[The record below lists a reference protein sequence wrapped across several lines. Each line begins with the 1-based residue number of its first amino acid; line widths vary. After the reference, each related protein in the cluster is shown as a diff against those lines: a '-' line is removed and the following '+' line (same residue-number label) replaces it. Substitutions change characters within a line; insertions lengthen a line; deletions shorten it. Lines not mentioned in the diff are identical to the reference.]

1 MTFDKHAAM
10 PAFGYPEAIDT
21 WTGSIA
27 RALDKWN
34 HTHDSHLVYS
44 LDFRKDD
51 TVIQRINPPGL
62 HQTPGYHHVTTADAT
77 RLVFLAGQC
86 PLDESGQ
93 VVGADDLHAQVE
105 QVVRNIATALSCV
118 GATPDDVVRTVIYV
132 VSSNRDDLSFVWTML
147 QQSSIAS
154 ALSTAST
161 LLGVSQLG
169 YSGQLVE
176 IDVTAIQSFT

>member
-1 MTFDKHAAM
+1 M
-10 PAFGYPEAIDT
+10 PGQKASLAT
-21 WTGSIA
+21 W
-27 RALDKWN
+27 DKWN
-34 HTHDSHLVYS
+34 HAHDPDLIYS

-51 TVIQRINPPGL
+51 TVIQRINPSGL

-77 RLVFLAGQC
+77 KLLFLAGQC

-93 VVGADDLHAQVE
+93 LGGTDDLHAQVE
-105 QVVRNIATALSCV
+105 QVVRNIVTALSCV
-118 GATPDDVVRTVIYV
+118 GATPDEVVRTVIYV

-147 QQSSIAS
+147 QQSIIAP

-169 YSGQLVE
+169 YPGQLVE
-176 IDVTAIQSFT
+176 IDVTAILAG